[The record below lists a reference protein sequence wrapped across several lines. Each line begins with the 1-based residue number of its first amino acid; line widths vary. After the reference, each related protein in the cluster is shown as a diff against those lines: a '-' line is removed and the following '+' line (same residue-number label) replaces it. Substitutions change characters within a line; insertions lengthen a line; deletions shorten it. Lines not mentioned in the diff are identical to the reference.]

1 MLLVVVRNSLKLP
14 TFFLLQHGLDEHEF
28 VDADPEEVA
37 RRGHHF
43 QTSSRKA
50 SPSHSKCHA
59 IRSFEATHPRK
70 PNKRCG
76 VM

>member
-1 MLLVVVRNSLKLP
+1 MYKIDLFMIMYVVMLQN
-14 TFFLLQHGLDEHEF
+14 GLDDHEF

-59 IRSFEATHPRK
+59 IRSFEATLPRK

-76 VM
+76 LM

>member
-1 MLLVVVRNSLKLP
+1 MYKIDLFMIMYVVM
-14 TFFLLQHGLDEHEF
+14 LQHGLDDHEF